1 MKSKKALY
9 IIIILVVALAGYA
22 AYTGVLQ
29 PTGGVNGGDDVAREQ
44 EEAVTDEASTQDA
57 AEDEMSEIEAEAQ
70 ARAEE
75 VEATETERLT
85 QDFEYENGEY
95 EAVGSYTVPNGT
107 EHTVQVV
114 LAVESDEVTRALVY
128 FDGQEEGQTSTN
140 YQAQFL
146 DAVEDVVVGQ
156 ALGDVSPSRV
166 GGASLTTQAF
176 NDAVGDI
183 RSQAS

>member
-9 IIIILVVALAGYA
+9 IIIILIVAIAGYA
-22 AYTGVLQ
+22 AYTGTFQ
-29 PTGGVNGGDDVAREQ
+29 PTGGVNGGDDVA
-44 EEAVTDEASTQDA
+44 EEGEMTNESSTQDA

-146 DAVEDVVVGQ
+146 DSIEDAVVGQ